1 MVVSALVVVVTII
14 VWEPEV
20 SPPPGYF
27 RQQSKRDRPR
37 KGGGEVWPPC
47 GRRWGCEPPPSARH
61 GQSCLWTHC
70 STEEPS
76 AWAVQTVSLQS
87 LLLGSRLRG
96 NQKLKLLGEVEFC
109 PGKTTAPLPNCSAD
123 PHWHELGFVRFKC
136 GRNLKAVMQIACLVP
151 PGARESGRWPP
162 VLQALRFGPPRLT
175 SCACLRLSRLTDKT
189 PSVSSLQSGPQAT
202 RGIAEGRG
210 QRSGAGLELWFFG
223 QWCGT
228 GS

>member
-1 MVVSALVVVVTII
+1 M
-14 VWEPEV
+14 
-20 SPPPGYF
+20 SPPGCFVSRVKEIARGRAVVKSGLPVA
-27 RQQSKRDRPR
+27 
-37 KGGGEVWPPC
+37 GGGAVSHRPLLVMARVASGPTAA
-47 GRRWGCEPPPSARH
+47 RRSRRH
-61 GQSCLWTHC
+61 GQS
-70 STEEPS
+70 
-76 AWAVQTVSLQS
+76 AWVVQAVSLQS

-123 PHWHELGFVRFKC
+123 PHWHELGFVHFKC

-151 PGARESGRWPP
+151 LGAREPGRWLP
-162 VLQALRFGPPRLT
+162 VLQALRLGPPRLT
-175 SCACLRLSRLTDKT
+175 SCARLRLSRLTDKT
-189 PSVSSLQSGPQAT
+189 PSVSSLKSGPQAT
-202 RGIAEGRG
+202 CGIAEGRG